1 MGKMRKNNYWTCYS
15 ILIDVTVTVQG
26 EPDTAPFTRIYQFT
40 NKTDYIILSNSIKTI
55 NNKLSRKMK
64 ININETLYIYLKYL
78 IDQLR
83 SHKKRNEIIKNAS
96 KLLTPDQVMIGVPE
110 SLRKINFNIKLRST
124 QRLRITI
131 KEPISTTSYILAP

>member
-1 MGKMRKNNYWTCYS
+1 
-15 ILIDVTVTVQG
+15 VTVTVQG
-26 EPDTAPFTRIYQFT
+26 EPDTAPFTRIYQFY
-40 NKTDYIILSNSIKTI
+40 NKTDYIIMSNSIKTI

-64 ININETLYIYLKYL
+64 ININETIYIYLKYV

-83 SHKKRNEIIKNAS
+83 SHKKRNEIIKNTS

-110 SLRKINFNIKLRST
+110 SLRKINFNIKLEST

-131 KEPISTTSYILAP
+131 KEPISTTNYVLAP

>member
-1 MGKMRKNNYWTCYS
+1 
-15 ILIDVTVTVQG
+15 VTVTVQG
-26 EPDTAPFTRIYQFT
+26 EPDTAPFTRIYQFY

-55 NNKLSRKMK
+55 NKKLSRKMK

-83 SHKKRNEIIKNAS
+83 SHEKRNEIIKNAS

>member
-1 MGKMRKNNYWTCYS
+1 M
-15 ILIDVTVTVQG
+15 TVTVQG
-26 EPDTAPFTRIYQFT
+26 EPDTAPFTRIYQFY

>member
-1 MGKMRKNNYWTCYS
+1 
-15 ILIDVTVTVQG
+15 VQG
-26 EPDTAPFTRIYQFT
+26 EPDTAPFTRIYQFY

-64 ININETLYIYLKYL
+64 ININETLYIYLNYI

-83 SHKKRNEIIKNAS
+83 SHKKRNEIIINAS

-110 SLRKINFNIKLRST
+110 SLRKINFNIKLEST

>member
-1 MGKMRKNNYWTCYS
+1 M
-15 ILIDVTVTVQG
+15 TVTVQG
-26 EPDTAPFTRIYQFT
+26 EPDTAPFTRIYQFY

-55 NNKLSRKMK
+55 NKKLSRKMK
-64 ININETLYIYLKYL
+64 ININETLYIYLKYV
-78 IDQLR
+78 IDQLH
-83 SHKKRNEIIKNAS
+83 SHKKRNEIIKNSS

-110 SLRKINFNIKLRST
+110 SLRKINFNIKLEST

>member
-1 MGKMRKNNYWTCYS
+1 
-15 ILIDVTVTVQG
+15 
-26 EPDTAPFTRIYQFT
+26 
-40 NKTDYIILSNSIKTI
+40 
-55 NNKLSRKMK
+55 MK
-64 ININETLYIYLKYL
+64 ININETLYIYLNYI

-110 SLRKINFNIKLRST
+110 SLRKINFNIKLEST

-131 KEPISTTSYILAP
+131 KEPISTTSYVLAP

>member
-1 MGKMRKNNYWTCYS
+1 M
-15 ILIDVTVTVQG
+15 TVTVQG
-26 EPDTAPFTRIYQFT
+26 EPDTTPFTRIYQFY
-40 NKTDYIILSNSIKTI
+40 NKADYIILSNSIKTI

-64 ININETLYIYLKYL
+64 ININETLYIYLNHI

-83 SHKKRNEIIKNAS
+83 SHKRRNEIIKNAS

-110 SLRKINFNIKLRST
+110 SLRRINFSIKLEST

-131 KEPISTTSYILAP
+131 KEPISTTSYVLAP

>member
-1 MGKMRKNNYWTCYS
+1 
-15 ILIDVTVTVQG
+15 VTVTVQG
-26 EPDTAPFTRIYQFT
+26 EPDTAPFTRIYQFY
-40 NKTDYIILSNSIKTI
+40 NKTDYVILSNSIKTI

-64 ININETLYIYLKYL
+64 ININETLCIYLKYV

-110 SLRKINFNIKLRST
+110 SIRKINFNIKLEST

-131 KEPISTTSYILAP
+131 KEPISTTSYVLAP

>member
-1 MGKMRKNNYWTCYS
+1 M
-15 ILIDVTVTVQG
+15 TVTVQG
-26 EPDTAPFTRIYQFT
+26 EPDTTPFTRIYQFY
-40 NKTDYIILSNSIKTI
+40 NKADYIILSNSIKTI

-64 ININETLYIYLKYL
+64 ININETLYIYLKYV

-110 SLRKINFNIKLRST
+110 SLRRINFSIKLEST

-131 KEPISTTSYILAP
+131 KEPISTTSYVLAP

>member
-1 MGKMRKNNYWTCYS
+1 M
-15 ILIDVTVTVQG
+15 LIDVTVTVQG
-26 EPDTAPFTRIYQFT
+26 ESDTTPFTRIYQFY
-40 NKTDYIILSNSIKTI
+40 NKADYIILSNSIKTI

-64 ININETLYIYLKYL
+64 ININETLYIYLNHI

-83 SHKKRNEIIKNAS
+83 SHKRRNEIIKNAS

-110 SLRKINFNIKLRST
+110 SLRRINFSIKLEST

-131 KEPISTTSYILAP
+131 KEPISTTSYVLAP